1 MTARRWTPTGPAPR
15 RRAAWPRGSGRSTA
29 SPVPGAGVGGVV
41 PRSDAELLPLLLD
54 LIGGLIPVD
63 AWPTQMSRQQ
73 RTAHARETAQAD
85 QAAADRPARADRKS
99 T

>member
-1 MTARRWTPTGPAPR
+1 VPSFSDLRADDLL
-15 RRAAWPRGSGRSTA
+15 RAARA
-29 SPVPGAGVGGVV
+29 AGLQ

-73 RTAHARETAQAD
+73 RAAHAREAARAD
-85 QAAADRPARADRKS
+85 QAAADWPASGDNRPLRRHARTTGTPARTLR
-99 T
+99 